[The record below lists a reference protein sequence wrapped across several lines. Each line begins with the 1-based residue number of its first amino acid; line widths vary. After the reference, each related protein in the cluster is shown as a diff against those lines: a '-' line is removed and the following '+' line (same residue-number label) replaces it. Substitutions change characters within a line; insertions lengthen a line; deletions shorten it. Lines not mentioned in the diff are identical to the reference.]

1 MDPAPSKGK
10 RVKKGEAGYDVD
22 ITRSRGGIWGN
33 PFVIGVHGTRA
44 EVIKMHAEW
53 IVKQPALIARL
64 PELRGK
70 TLGCA
75 CRTDQRCHGDT
86 LISLIASLD
95 KSPDQPNV

>member
-1 MDPAPSKGK
+1 M
-10 RVKKGEAGYDVD
+10 RVQKGEAAYDVS
-22 ITRSRGGIWGN
+22 ITRPGPWGN
-33 PFVIGVHGTRA
+33 PFVIGIHGTRA

-53 IVKQPALIARL
+53 IVKQPALMARL

-75 CRTDQRCHGDT
+75 CRADQRCHGDT

-95 KSPDQPNV
+95 LPPDQSHV